1 MLADALVRSR
11 KKLYGLAYRMTGS
24 ACDAEDVV
32 QEACVRAL
40 RNPPR
45 DVLSD
50 PEPWLVTVTLNV
62 ARDSLRRR
70 KREHYRGPWL
80 PSPMDPKDL
89 EGDPP
94 SLEEDGAEARYSRLE
109 SVSYAFMLA
118 LEALTPNERAVL
130 LLRDVL
136 EHDTEAVA
144 RMLGSN
150 AGSVK
155 VRLHR
160 ARKKLE
166 GYERARRP
174 ECSAE
179 RHEAL
184 VRLLAAL
191 RDEDPEALGALF
203 AEDAV
208 SLADA
213 GGEFVAAGIA
223 VTGRERI
230 VRVLLGLRK
239 KGVLPTRFEL
249 RDLSGLPFFVAEQD
263 PGAKRIAPAYAMACE
278 VDGSGRICALYTV
291 LATRKLDRSGARLS
305 PASTEADPSVTS

>member
-1 MLADALVRSR
+1 MLSDALVRSR
-11 KKLYGLAYRMTGS
+11 KKLFGLAYRMTGS
-24 ACDAEDVV
+24 ACDADDVV
-32 QEACVRAL
+32 QEAYARAL

-45 DVLSD
+45 DALSD

-70 KREHYRGPWL
+70 KRERYRGPWL
-80 PSPMDPKDL
+80 PSPMDPNEL

-94 SLEEDGAEARYSRLE
+94 SLEDDGAEARYSRLE

-136 EHDTEAVA
+136 DHDTEEVA

-150 AGSVK
+150 VGAVK

-166 GYERARRP
+166 SYELSRRP
-174 ECSAE
+174 EACE
-179 RHEAL
+179 RSRDAL

-191 RDEDPEALGALF
+191 RDEDPEALASLF

-208 SLADA
+208 SLSDA
-213 GGEFVAAGIA
+213 GGEFVAAGIE
-223 VTGRERI
+223 VLGRERV

-239 KGVLPTRFEL
+239 KGVLPSRFEL

-263 PGAKRIAPAYAMACE
+263 PGEKRIAPAYAMACE
-278 VDGSGRICALYTV
+278 VDTSGRIRALYTV
-291 LATRKLDRSGARLS
+291 MATRKLDRSGARL
-305 PASTEADPSVTS
+305 PPPTTTPEPSVTS

>member
-1 MLADALVRSR
+1 MLSDALVRSR
-11 KKLYGLAYRMTGS
+11 KKLFGLAYRMTGS
-24 ACDAEDVV
+24 ACDADDVV
-32 QEACVRAL
+32 QEAYARAL

-45 DVLSD
+45 DALSD

-70 KREHYRGPWL
+70 KRERYRGPWL
-80 PSPMDPKDL
+80 PSPMDPNEL

-94 SLEEDGAEARYSRLE
+94 SLEDDGAEARYSRLE

-136 EHDTEAVA
+136 DHDTEEVA

-150 AGSVK
+150 VGAVK

-166 GYERARRP
+166 GYERSRRP
-174 ECSAE
+174 EACE
-179 RHEAL
+179 RSRDAL

-191 RDEDPEALGALF
+191 RDEDPEALASLF

-208 SLADA
+208 SLSDA
-213 GGEFVAAGIA
+213 GGEFVAAGIE
-223 VTGRERI
+223 VLGRERV

-239 KGVLPTRFEL
+239 KGVLPSRFEL

-263 PGAKRIAPAYAMACE
+263 PGEKRIAPAYAMACE
-278 VDGSGRICALYTV
+278 VDTSGRIRALYTV
-291 LATRKLDRSGARLS
+291 MATRKLDRSGARL
-305 PASTEADPSVTS
+305 PPPTTTPEPSVTS